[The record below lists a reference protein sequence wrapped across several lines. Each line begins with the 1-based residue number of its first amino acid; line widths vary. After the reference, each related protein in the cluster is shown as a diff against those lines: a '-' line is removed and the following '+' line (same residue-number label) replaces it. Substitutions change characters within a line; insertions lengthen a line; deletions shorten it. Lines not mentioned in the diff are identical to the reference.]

1 MDAYDPKAPSELL
14 IRQAPGATAHQR
26 VWLPLLAETA
36 VPGAEPAGKA
46 SVAAAPTAAIA
57 EEPVDYPEAE
67 ELAVPDAPMPT
78 PRSGSR
84 SNAPAPVENQAPL
97 MTVEAALDRIGEAV
111 LADFKKQF
119 NGKPTEMRHID
130 AKDRIFENEK
140 ES

>member
-1 MDAYDPKAPSELL
+1 MN
-14 IRQAPGATAHQR
+14 
-26 VWLPLLAETA
+26 LPALV
-36 VPGAEPAGKA
+36 VPGAEPVGKA
-46 SVAAAPTAAIA
+46 SVAAVPTAAIA
-57 EEPVDYPEAE
+57 EEPADYPEAV
-67 ELAVPDAPMPT
+67 ELAVPDAPMPM
-78 PRSGSR
+78 PRSR

-111 LADFKKQF
+111 LVDLKKQF